1 MPTLPEL
8 HFVLKKRQNRKKKK
22 KKKPIK
28 EGKTYFLTT
37 KLLIQPVNAYKRFCG
52 HLQSVVELTDLLLN

>member
-1 MPTLPEL
+1 LSFIRDKTER
-8 HFVLKKRQNRKKKK
+8 KKR

-37 KLLIQPVNAYKRFCG
+37 KLLIQPVNTYKRFCG
-52 HLQSVVELTDLLLN
+52 HLQSFVELTDLLLN